1 MTTPAEL
8 STLLNRDG
16 RAGFGI
22 ASKKATVLKRLGPTQ
37 DPNLDR
43 VIASVGTNVLGA
55 DVAVPWEV
63 KIPDPS
69 VQVRISLAIAPKT
82 AVAPDDSANTVSLG
96 TTTAT
101 LWATLR
107 TRAVANQPLW
117 VPTRNLIGT
126 GAAPITIPTDTR
138 LWGYEFEIVT
148 VGQNVR
154 GVLTVGAGTATAAYE
169 WHLVADYASV
179 EEISDEEWKILVNM
193 CGIARGDKV
202 LIAGGV

>member
-1 MTTPAEL
+1 MNPAEA
-8 STLLNRDG
+8 SGLLNREG

-22 ASKKATVLKRLGPTQ
+22 ASKKATVLKRLGPQQ

-43 VIASVGTNVLGA
+43 VIASVGVNAFGS
-55 DVAVPWEV
+55 DVSIPWEV
-63 KIPDPS
+63 KVPDPS
-69 VQVRISLAIAPKT
+69 VQVRVSLAIAPKT
-82 AVAPDDSANTVSLG
+82 AVTPDDSASTVSLG

-107 TRAVANQPLW
+107 TRAVANQPLF
-117 VPTRNLIGT
+117 VPTRNIVGT

-138 LWGYEFEIVT
+138 LWGYEFELVT
-148 VGQNVR
+148 VGQNIR

-169 WHLVADYASV
+169 WHLVVDYASV

-193 CGIARGDKV
+193 CGIARGDKI
-202 LIAGGV
+202 LIGGGV